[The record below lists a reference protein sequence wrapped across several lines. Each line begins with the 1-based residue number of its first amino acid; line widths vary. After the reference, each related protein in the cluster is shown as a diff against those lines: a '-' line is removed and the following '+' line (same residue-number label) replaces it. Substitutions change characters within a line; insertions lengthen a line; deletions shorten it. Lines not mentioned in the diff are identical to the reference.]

1 MRPHGIV
8 FHELHNG
15 QHPSGERALSR
26 SMFANIIEQIGPKR
40 ILPARQ
46 WMQCALT
53 ATLRPTDVCLTFD
66 GGLRCQY
73 DVALPVLRFYGLTAF
88 WFIADG
94 IKPESR
100 SRHLWMGDAELKGL
114 YTLGHVVGLHSHSLP
129 PRRGTLSIEE
139 QHSEYEEI
147 VGY

>member
-26 SMFANIIEQIGPKR
+26 SMFADIIEQIGPDR

-73 DVALPVLRFYGLTAF
+73 DFALPVLRFYGLAAF
-88 WFIADG
+88 WFVQG
-94 IKPESR
+94 IKSSNVGR
-100 SRHLWMGDAELKGL
+100 QVWMGKNELKEL
-114 YTLGHVVGLHSHSLP
+114 HNLGH
-129 PRRGTLSIEE
+129 I
-139 QHSEYEEI
+139 
-147 VGY
+147 